1 MLAVASLEIYL
12 IHVNVFQKIL
22 LPLTSYGEQ
31 EGILK
36 ILLTVLLLIFYLVV
50 PIGVYLLE
58 RRCIFLKMVFHPVA
72 AWKEKITIQST
83 N

>member
-1 MLAVASLEIYL
+1 MVAVASLEIYL

-22 LPLTSYGEQ
+22 LPLTPYGEQ

-58 RRCIFLKMVFHPVA
+58 KRWIPLKMVFHSVA
-72 AWKEKITIQST
+72 AWKGK
-83 N
+83 NGD